1 MEIQH
6 ISRKTELPAY
16 ARKRRMVTILKI
28 SAVGCGGISG
38 THIINILKHKDA
50 QLVSAAD
57 IVFERAEKVFNET
70 GAKAYKSLDELLEGE
85 KPDVLHIC
93 TPHYLH
99 VPMALKAMSM
109 GIHVLIEKPC
119 AVTLEQLKAL
129 REAQRETGLHVGV
142 CFQNRYN
149 ASTIRLE
156 EILKDTEANGRL
168 IGARGF
174 VTWHRTKEYYADDWH
189 GKRDKECGGVLIN
202 QAIHTL
208 DLIGRFAGGFTAVT
222 GTTSNDH
229 LKGVIEVED
238 TVSALLEFTGGA
250 QGVFYATTASAADY
264 PVFSEFKC
272 ENATYRLEGDNLF
285 QIHRDGRIETLKP
298 YEEKEYT
305 GKMCWGTGHE
315 ALIND
320 FYASV
325 IDDRPFFID
334 AFEGGK
340 AIEAVLGIYRSAQ
353 TGERV
358 PLVNPEETVQEANL

>member
-1 MEIQH
+1 
-6 ISRKTELPAY
+6 
-16 ARKRRMVTILKI
+16 
-28 SAVGCGGISG
+28 
-38 THIINILKHKDA
+38 
-50 QLVSAAD
+50 
-57 IVFERAEKVFNET
+57 
-70 GAKAYKSLDELLEGE
+70 
-85 KPDVLHIC
+85 
-93 TPHYLH
+93 
-99 VPMALKAMSM
+99 
-109 GIHVLIEKPC
+109 
-119 AVTLEQLKAL
+119 
-129 REAQRETGLHVGV
+129 
-142 CFQNRYN
+142 
-149 ASTIRLE
+149 
-156 EILKDTEANGRL
+156 
-168 IGARGF
+168 
-174 VTWHRTKEYYADDWH
+174 
-189 GKRDKECGGVLIN
+189 
-202 QAIHTL
+202 
-208 DLIGRFAGGFTAVT
+208 
-222 GTTSNDH
+222 